1 MVTKY
6 VIVIAFIGLLLV
18 ADFLI
23 QKRTGPLKTTTGR
36 HSDTVLKKSQPNKR
50 QKYSVSAE
58 RSEYGGDQSF
68 ANKPS
73 HIGMR

>member
-1 MVTKY
+1 MVTAS
-6 VIVIAFIGLLLV
+6 VIVVIVAVLLSIAAIFV
-18 ADFLI
+18 
-23 QKRTGPLKTTTGR
+23 QKRTGPIKTTTGR

-50 QKYSVSAE
+50 EKYSVSAE